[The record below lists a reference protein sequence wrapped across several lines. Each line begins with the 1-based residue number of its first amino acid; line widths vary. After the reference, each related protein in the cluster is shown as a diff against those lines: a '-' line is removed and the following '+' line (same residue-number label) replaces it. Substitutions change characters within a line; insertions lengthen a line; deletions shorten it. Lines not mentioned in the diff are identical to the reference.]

1 MQNRLLTY
9 YALKCTGVG
18 LQGAGTAAVFSTTFL
33 WLETLMPVTN
43 GIGAAYT
50 VAWNVAVQVLS
61 IVIVT
66 VTLQIEESYILFIFS
81 GLFTAYWT
89 IYCQ

>member
-1 MQNRLLTY
+1 
-9 YALKCTGVG
+9 
-18 LQGAGTAAVFSTTFL
+18 
-33 WLETLMPVTN
+33 MPVTN

-66 VTLQIEESYILFIFS
+66 VTLQSEESYILFTFS

-89 IYCQ
+89 IYCH

>member
-1 MQNRLLTY
+1 
-9 YALKCTGVG
+9 
-18 LQGAGTAAVFSTTFL
+18 
-33 WLETLMPVTN
+33 MPVTN

-66 VTLQIEESYILFIFS
+66 VTLQSEESYILFIFS